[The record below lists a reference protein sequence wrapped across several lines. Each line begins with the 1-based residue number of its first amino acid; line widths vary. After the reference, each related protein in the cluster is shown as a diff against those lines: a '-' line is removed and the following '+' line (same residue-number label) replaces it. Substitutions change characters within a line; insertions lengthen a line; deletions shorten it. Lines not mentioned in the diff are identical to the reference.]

1 MLVDKIPDQLEE
13 VYLQL
18 KDEDVLVEELIVQHP
33 EMCFGNMSVNTIR
46 THTILDRDGKAH
58 VIKAILRVGVGS
70 TFVDNY
76 AKGGAIYEVDVMEG
90 IVCSYGRNHAGEVIV
105 KHPQTDI
112 VMLGR
117 KIPLWEEVVAISKNA
132 AEHLPEVRFI
142 GWDVAIGKDRV
153 QLIEGNHNPDY

>member
-1 MLVDKIPDQLEE
+1 MEE

-112 VMLGR
+112 VMRDAWQENSFMGR
-117 KIPLWEEVVAISKNA
+117 GSGYQQECCRAFA
-132 AEHLPEVRFI
+132 
-142 GWDVAIGKDRV
+142 
-153 QLIEGNHNPDY
+153 

>member
-70 TFVDNY
+70 SMRSMSWKALF
-76 AKGGAIYEVDVMEG
+76 
-90 IVCSYGRNHAGEVIV
+90 
-105 KHPQTDI
+105 
-112 VMLGR
+112 
-117 KIPLWEEVVAISKNA
+117 A
-132 AEHLPEVRFI
+132 AMAETMQAR
-142 GWDVAIGKDRV
+142 
-153 QLIEGNHNPDY
+153 